1 MQYFPENVSSQ
12 LIISTMLLLKRLVE
26 INVNYLQAW
35 KLYEKSMLMGIVD
48 PKLRE
53 HGMEEKDVMQAFQV
67 ALLCLQPHADLRP
80 AMAFRVIYTN
90 G

>member
-1 MQYFPENVSSQ
+1 
-12 LIISTMLLLKRLVE
+12 MLLLKRLVE

-53 HGMEEKDVMQAFQV
+53 HDMEEKDVMQAFHV
-67 ALLCLQPHADLRP
+67 ALSCLQPHVDLRP